1 MNKRLILLLS
11 ISLFTT
17 SLLAKKYH
25 TILVEAE
32 SFKNKGGWVTDQ
44 QFMDEMGS
52 PYIMAHGLGIAV
64 EDANTSVTF
73 PETGSY
79 RFFVRTKNWVA
90 RWSKQDA
97 PGQFQVIFNDTKVNK
112 VFGAEGKDWNWTD
125 GGRIEVTKKECTIAL
140 HDLTGFNGRC
150 DALIF
155 TTDPNFQPANEIEE
169 LAEFRRKKLGL
180 SKNPQDAGKF
190 DLVVVGGGMGGICT
204 AISAARLGVKV
215 ALIQNRPVL
224 GGNNSSEVRVH
235 LGARIRQEP
244 WPNLGNLVNEIGPER
259 GGNAQPKDYYEDDR
273 KLKAVLAEEN
283 ISLFLN
289 CHANEVVTKNEKI
302 EAVIAQNIE
311 SNEKFI
317 FKAPLFADCT
327 GDGTIGAL
335 AGAEFMQGRESQSV
349 FGEQTAPE
357 VADNLTMGASVQW
370 FSQDRGEAKPFPD
383 IKWGI
388 ELDDEK
394 SHAIRK
400 GDWDWETGMG
410 VDQTKDFERVRDYGM
425 LVVFSNWSYI
435 KNHSKVKDEF
445 ANEELQWVAFVAGK
459 RETRR
464 LVGDYVLTENDL
476 RNRNI
481 YPDGTAITTWSMD
494 LHYPH
499 PENSELF
506 PDAPFRSIAKHI
518 QIYPYPIPFRC
529 LYSKNIENLM
539 MAGRHI
545 SVSHVALGTVRLMR
559 TIGMEG
565 EVLGMAA
572 SICKEEKTTPRGVY
586 EKHFSKLEDLMFE
599 GIGDPSLPN
608 KQTYNMGGTL
618 LKKKK

>member
-1 MNKRLILLLS
+1 MKRYLLVIVFVAS
-11 ISLFTT
+11 VFAVSAQKHKTVF
-17 SLLAKKYH
+17 
-25 TILVEAE
+25 VEGE
-32 SFKNKGGWVTDQ
+32 SFQNKGGWVVDQ

-64 EDANTSVTF
+64 EDASTTVKF
-73 PETGSY
+73 PQTGKY
-79 RFFVRTKNWVA
+79 YLYVRTKNWA
-90 RWSKQDA
+90 AMWSDKDA
-97 PGQFQVIFNDTKVNK
+97 PGKFEIIVNK
-112 VFGAEGKDWNWTD
+112 KIVGSVFGTKEKSWSWVN
-125 GGRIEVTKKECTIAL
+125 GGEIDISKKETTIAL

-155 TTDPNFQPANEIEE
+155 TTDPNFHPINDIEK
-169 LAEFRRKKLGL
+169 LATYRKEMLGL
-180 SKNPQDAGKF
+180 SSKSKSSGKF
-190 DLVVVGGGMGGICT
+190 ELVVVGGGMGGICT

-215 ALIQNRPVL
+215 ALVQNRPVL

-235 LGARIRQEP
+235 LGARIKQEP
-244 WPNLGNLVNEIGPER
+244 WPELGNLVNEIGPTR
-259 GGNAQPKDYYEDDR
+259 GGNAQPKDYYEDEK
-273 KLKAVLAEEN
+273 KLKAVLAEKN

-289 CHANEVVTKNEKI
+289 CHANEVVAEGGKI
-302 EAVIAQNIE
+302 KSVTTQNIE
-311 SNEKFI
+311 TGEKLT

-335 AGAEFMQGRESQSV
+335 AGAEFMQGRESRDV

-357 VADNLTMGASVQW
+357 RADSLTMGASVQW
-370 FSQDRGEAKPFPD
+370 FSHKQDVPAPFPD

-388 ELDDEK
+388 ELSEEK
-394 SHAIRK
+394 SHAITK

-410 VDQTKDFERVRDYGM
+410 IDHTKDFERVRDYGM
-425 LVVFSNWSYI
+425 LVVFSNWSYV
-435 KNHSKVKDEF
+435 KNHSKVKADF
-445 ANEELQWVAFVAGK
+445 ANEKLQWVAFVAGK
-459 RETRR
+459 RESRR
-464 LVGDYVLTENDL
+464 LVGDYVLTETDL
-476 RNRNI
+476 RNRNV
-481 YPDGTAITTWSMD
+481 YSDGTVPTTWSMD

-499 PENSELF
+499 PENSKMF
-506 PDAPFRSIAKHI
+506 PGAPFRSIAKHI

-529 LYSKNIENLM
+529 LYSKNIDNLF

-572 SICKEEKTTPRGVY
+572 SICKEENTLPRDVY
-586 EKHFSKLEDLMFE
+586 ENHFSKMEALMDK
-599 GIGDPSLPN
+599 GIGDASLEN

>member
-1 MNKRLILLLS
+1 MYKLLLVV
-11 ISLFTT
+11 LFIV
-17 SLLAKKYH
+17 K
-25 TILVEAE
+25 TIGLFAQGNKTIFIEAE
-32 SFKNKGGWVTDQ
+32 SFENHGGWVNDQ

-52 PYIMAHGLGIAV
+52 PYLMAHGLGIAV
-64 EDANTSVTF
+64 EDAQTTVKF
-73 PETGSY
+73 PKPGKY
-79 RFFVRTKNWVA
+79 YLHVRTKNWAA
-90 RWSKQDA
+90 RWSEKEA
-97 PGQFQVIFNDTKVNK
+97 PGIFQVLVNGKAVNK
-112 VFGAEGKDWNWTD
+112 TFGTEKEEWSWIN
-125 GGRIEVTKKECTIAL
+125 GGEVEITSKKTTIAL

-155 TTDPNFQPANEIEE
+155 TTDPNYKPVNDIEA
-169 LAEFRRKKLGL
+169 LSVYRHKMLGL
-180 SKNPQDAGKF
+180 SAEPKNAGTYDF
-190 DLVVVGGGMGGICT
+190 VIIGGGMGGICA

-215 ALIQNRPVL
+215 ALIQNRPLL

-259 GGNAQPKDYYEDDR
+259 GGNAQPKDYYEDDK
-273 KLKAVLAEEN
+273 KLKAVLAEKN

-289 CHANEVVTKNEKI
+289 CHANDVEMKGDEIV
-302 EAVIAQNIE
+302 AVKAQNIVTG
-311 SNEKFI
+311 EKLI

-335 AGAEFMQGRESQSV
+335 AGAEFMQGRESRDV

-357 VADNLTMGASVQW
+357 RADSLTMGASVQW
-370 FSQDRGEAKPFPD
+370 FSKKQDKPASFPD

-388 ELDDEK
+388 ELNDET
-394 SHAIRK
+394 SHAITK

-410 VDQTKDFERVRDYGM
+410 IDHTKDFERVRDYGM

-435 KNHSKVKDEF
+435 KNRSKVKADF
-445 ANEELQWVAFVAGK
+445 ANEQLQWVAFVAGK
-459 RETRR
+459 RESRR
-464 LVGDYVLTENDL
+464 LVGDYILTENDL
-476 RNRNI
+476 RNRNV
-481 YPDGTAITTWSMD
+481 YPDGTAPTTWSMD

-499 PENSELF
+499 PENSKSF

-529 LYSKNIENLM
+529 LYSKNVDNLM

-572 SICKEEKTTPRGVY
+572 SVCKEEKTSPRGVY
-586 EKHFSKLEDLMFE
+586 EKHFAKMEELME
-599 GIGDPSLPN
+599 KGIGDSGLPN

-618 LKKKK
+618 KK